1 MNEMTADGFWILQDA
16 PAPKA
21 AKKAKPVQEAL
32 FLADDKCGTP
42 DLFAFGE

>member
-1 MNEMTADGFWILQDA
+1 MSDINADSFWILQEA
-16 PAPKA
+16 PAAKA
-21 AKKAKPVQEAL
+21 ATKAKPVQEAL